1 MDQANN
7 NQSDLLITVL
17 HNLAGQRQ
25 RLIELEACYKEF
37 FAEFTKSHR
46 ALITDIELQKQ
57 VLEQTEKEVRD
68 VVKTR
73 YEKEG
78 NKDVCKGVKIKCFKR
93 FEYDVSEA
101 YQYALDSEHRDS
113 LVFID
118 TKKFEKYYS
127 KILEA
132 GIELPFVSTSI
143 EPIPYIAKDLA
154 KALQT

>member
-1 MDQANN
+1 M
-7 NQSDLLITVL
+7 
-17 HNLAGQRQ
+17 
-25 RLIELEACYKEF
+25 
-37 FAEFTKSHR
+37 
-46 ALITDIELQKQ
+46 ITDIELQKQ

-68 VVKTR
+68 IVKTR

-101 YQYALDSEHRDS
+101 YQYALNSEHRDN

-132 GIELPFVSTSI
+132 GMELSFVSTSI
-143 EPIPYIAKDLA
+143 EPVPYIAKDLA
-154 KALQT
+154 KALQP